1 MCRPYEHKIWWCALI
16 SPLTNVKSWDSFD
29 FLHSASH
36 KIFHNRYMMKT
47 IVFVLTRLTSLRI
60 FTYPMIMNFFTNF
73 ATICV
78 GAMLRRRRSCRNK
91 HLRQVRLNACRS
103 CHSWSFGTITYMKTK
118 VRTDLKM
125 NDFLVHKGL
134 CHNCNIL

>member
-91 HLRQVRLNACRS
+91 HLRQVRLNAVPKLPL
-103 CHSWSFGTITYMKTK
+103 MKLRYYN
-118 VRTDLKM
+118 VYEDEGSNRLK
-125 NDFLVHKGL
+125 DEWLL
-134 CHNCNIL
+134 SP